1 MHPIMLNQLF
11 HGRTGFNNGV
21 RASAG
26 FTTGLMV
33 IGILLMKPRLP
44 PKKKHDGSFVIS
56 FRTFMREPAYVLV
69 TLG

>member
-1 MHPIMLNQLF
+1 MLNQLF
-11 HGRTGFNNGV
+11 YGRTGFHNGV

-26 FTTGLMV
+26 FTLGLMI

-44 PKKKHDGSFVIS
+44 PKKRHDGSWLIS
-56 FRTFMREPAYVLV
+56 FRTFMREPAYALV